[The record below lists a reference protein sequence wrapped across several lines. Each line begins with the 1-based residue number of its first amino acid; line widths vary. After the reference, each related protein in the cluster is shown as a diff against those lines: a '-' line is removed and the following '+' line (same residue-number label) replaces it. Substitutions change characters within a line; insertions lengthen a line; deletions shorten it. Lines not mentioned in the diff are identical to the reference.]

1 LSGYLNV
8 YDLIEGRSQDTQ
20 KIISFYEDYNQ
31 VTQKSFA
38 EITQDV
44 GAMAK
49 KLSSQLVKNEIFFV
63 SLSNSYDF
71 LVVFL
76 ASLKAGVIA
85 APIVSSDSMMKSDYY
100 DYLDQMKAYTQIQKI
115 LVLENHRTELV
126 HSGFEVISMADTGG
140 SSNQE
145 QFLNNP
151 QKPKLLPKHLYDQIA
166 FVQFS
171 SGSTSDPKGVMISH
185 TALIE
190 NITLIRLSLEL
201 NEKSILLSW
210 IPFFHDMGL
219 VGTLLT
225 ALVTPFETHILK
237 PIDFIKNPLKFL
249 ELTSQIKA
257 TVWVG
262 PDSMYRIL
270 TKTIKQKKLD
280 INLSSLKVCL
290 CGSEPVLLET
300 FNQFKTAAEP
310 YGWNALT
317 FTPGYGQA
325 ENVLSISFGTLRSHI
340 KTHEKNKR
348 QIVSCGKPSRDVKAQ
363 ILDENQK
370 LVKDGI
376 EGQIWIQSP
385 SLCSGYLDKEDVFKS
400 QCLGSWFFTGD
411 IGFIKD
417 GELYISGRYKDVIIV
432 DSKKYFS
439 VDLEQRVW
447 NLIGHDKHVKK
458 VAVVGKGG
466 IGGDESITVC
476 VEWLDFMPAL
486 SFRQR
491 KDYRNKIIHNLK
503 NQFKIDSKD
512 IVYTGVKSL
521 PRTTSGKLKR
531 YLIRTKVSKKQL
543 KNSVW
548 NIFWRSWVFG
558 MVR

>member
-20 KIISFYEDYNQ
+20 KIFSFYEDYNR
-31 VTQKSFA
+31 VAQKSFA
-38 EITQDV
+38 EINQDV
-44 GAMAK
+44 VAMAK
-49 KLSSQLVKNEIFFV
+49 KLSAQLVKNEIFFV
-63 SLSNSYDF
+63 SLPNSYDF

-85 APIVSSDSMMKSDYY
+85 APIVSADSMMKSDYY
-100 DYLDQMKAYTQIQKI
+100 DYLDQIKAYTQIQKI
-115 LVLENHRTELV
+115 IALVGHRTELV
-126 HSGFEVISMADTGG
+126 RSGFEVISITDTPNGT
-140 SSNQE
+140 NPE

-151 QKPKLLPKHLYDQIA
+151 QKPKLLPERLRDQIA

-185 TALIE
+185 KALIE
-190 NITLIRLSLEL
+190 NITLLRLSLEL

-237 PIDFIKNPLKFL
+237 PVDFVKNPQKFL
-249 ELTSQIKA
+249 ELTALLKA

-270 TKTIKQKKLD
+270 AKTLGKKKLD
-280 INLSSLKVCL
+280 IDLSSLQRTVS
-290 CGSEPVLLET
+290 GSEPVLLET
-300 FNQFKTAAEP
+300 FNQFKSVAEP
-310 YGWNALT
+310 YGWNPLT
-317 FTPGYGQA
+317 FTIAYGQA
-325 ENVLSISFGTLRSHI
+325 ENVLSISFSTLRSHI
-340 KTHEKNKR
+340 KSHEKNKR
-348 QIVSCGKPSRDVKAQ
+348 QVVSCGKPARDIRVQ
-363 ILDENQK
+363 VLDENQK
-370 LVKDGI
+370 LVKDVI
-376 EGQIWIQSP
+376 EGQVWIQSP
-385 SLCSGYLDKEDVFKS
+385 SLCSGYLDKDEVFKA

-411 IGFIKD
+411 MGFIKD
-417 GELYISGRYKDVIIV
+417 GEIYISGRHKDLIIV

-447 NLIGHDKHVKK
+447 NLIGHDRHVKK
-458 VAVVGKGG
+458 VAVVGKGT
-466 IGGDESITVC
+466 IGGDESITIC
-476 VEWLDFMPAL
+476 VEWLDFLPIF

-491 KDYRNKIIHNLK
+491 KDFKNKIIHNLK
-503 NQFKIDSKD
+503 NQFKLDSKD
-512 IVYTGVKSL
+512 IVYAGVRSL

-531 YLIRTKVSKKQL
+531 YLIRSKLAKNQL
-543 KNSVW
+543 KNGLW
-548 NIFWRSWVFG
+548 NIFWRAWLFG
-558 MVR
+558 IKQ